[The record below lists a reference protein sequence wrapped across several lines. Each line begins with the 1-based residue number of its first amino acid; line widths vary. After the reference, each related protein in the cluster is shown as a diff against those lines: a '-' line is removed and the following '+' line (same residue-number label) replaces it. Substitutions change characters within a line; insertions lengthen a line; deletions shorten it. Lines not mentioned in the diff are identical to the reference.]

1 MFIFIE
7 DIIFIIAE
15 EREELEV
22 INNFRQKQLELQ
34 HRQLLQEL
42 ERLRTARETTTLAT
56 SPTNLTLKTSNNLGH
71 DQFTINDSNFKHL
84 M

>member
-1 MFIFIE
+1 MKSFCFCL
-7 DIIFIIAE
+7 AE

-22 INNFRQKQLELQ
+22 INKFRQKQLELQ

-42 ERLRTARETTTLAT
+42 ERLKTARETTSPVNQTSKTGQDQLA
-56 SPTNLTLKTSNNLGH
+56 
-71 DQFTINDSNFKHL
+71 INDSNFKHL